1 MYPNSPDRAEV
12 ELIDEIQQELE
23 DVCGW
28 SCVLWAKLQAIK
40 VRLAGGA
47 VGSQRN
53 GPVQEP
59 VAPGPSVGELTSE
72 SASEAPF
79 RGSNGFRGSAR
90 GSRRSRAGSQER

>member
-59 VAPGPSVGELTSE
+59 VAPGSE